1 MTNRAVF
8 NELMGIAGWQGE
20 FDDEV
25 KIIGSDPVLLSPF
38 RIGEMA
44 AGVHAAIGATVS
56 KLWELQTGRR
66 QQVTV
71 NVTAAAASLR
81 SVNYMHRLDLPPE
94 AQDTQMQRG
103 QLFMMDFF
111 QTRDKRW
118 IFIHAGRDHFHNAAL
133 EILKC
138 AETPAAVANAVAQ
151 WDAGPLEDAFAA
163 GGGMAVVARTSQEW
177 NEHPQGS
184 ILKKLPAVEVIK
196 IGDGPPMPLP
206 GGDRPLAG
214 VRVIDLTHVLSGP
227 TCGRTLAEHGA
238 DVLRVDAPNDA
249 RMKVLNFI
257 IDTAHGKR
265 ATFLDLK
272 QEGDYQKMLALIA
285 KADVFSENFRF
296 GKLAKLGLSAE
307 ALAKMRPGIICT
319 SMNCYGYEGPWR
331 ERPGMEQLG
340 QASAGLSLE
349 QGGFKRPMLLPGAIT
364 DYTTGYLAAFGT
376 LVALYRRAR
385 EGGSYRVRTSL
396 TQSAMML
403 GRAPRV
409 TLSPEELKQLETPG
423 EEPSHGVILRDY
435 GLRLKRREI
444 SMEEIERISETV
456 DTPYGKIRRLA
467 PIVKLSETPARWT
480 LPPVPAGTHPPE
492 WL

>member
-1 MTNRAVF
+1 
-8 NELMGIAGWQGE
+8 
-20 FDDEV
+20 
-25 KIIGSDPVLLSPF
+25 VLPSPF

-44 AGVHAAIGATVS
+44 AGVHAACGTAAA
-56 KLWELQTGRR
+56 KLWELRTGRH

-71 NVTAAAASLR
+71 DVTAAAASLR
-81 SVNYMHRLDLPPE
+81 SVNYMRRLDLPPE
-94 AQDTQMQRG
+94 AQNTQAQRG

-138 AETPAAVANAVAQ
+138 EETPAAVANAVAQ
-151 WDAGPLEDAFAA
+151 WDAESLENAFAA
-163 GGGMAVVARTSQEW
+163 GGGMAVVARSSQEW
-177 NEHPQGS
+177 SEHPQGRV
-184 ILKKLPAVEVIK
+184 LKKLPAVEVIK

-206 GGDRPLAG
+206 GGERPLAG
-214 VRVIDLTHVLSGP
+214 VRVLDLTHVLSGP

-249 RMKVLNFI
+249 RMKVLNFV
-257 IDTAHGKR
+257 IDTSHGKH
-265 ATFLDLK
+265 ATYLDLK

-285 KADVFSENFRF
+285 QADVFSENFRF

-340 QASAGLSLE
+340 QTSAGLALE
-349 QGGFKRPMLLPGAIT
+349 QGNFNRPLTLPGAIT

-376 LVALYRRAR
+376 MVALYRRAR
-385 EGGSYRVRTSL
+385 EGGSYRVRASL

-409 TLSPEELKQLETPG
+409 ALSPEELKQLETPG
-423 EEPSHGVILRDY
+423 VEPSHGIVLKDY
-435 GLRLKRREI
+435 GLRLKRLEI
-444 SMEEIERISETV
+444 PMEEIERICETV
-456 DTPYGKIRRLA
+456 ETPFGRLKRLA
-467 PIVKLSETPARWT
+467 PVVKLSETPARWA

-492 WL
+492 WW